1 MWSGNQGGVTP
12 IDSIV
17 TTATAVG
24 QQSMVKAIQKGAVN
38 GQSAFRITQS
48 AVKVRSETRRNGKS
62 GRGYA

>member
-1 MWSGNQGGVTP
+1 MVTT

-24 QQSMVKAIQKGAVN
+24 LRSTVKAVQKGVVN

-48 AVKVRSETRRNGKS
+48 AVKVCSETRRNGKS
-62 GRGYA
+62 GWGYA